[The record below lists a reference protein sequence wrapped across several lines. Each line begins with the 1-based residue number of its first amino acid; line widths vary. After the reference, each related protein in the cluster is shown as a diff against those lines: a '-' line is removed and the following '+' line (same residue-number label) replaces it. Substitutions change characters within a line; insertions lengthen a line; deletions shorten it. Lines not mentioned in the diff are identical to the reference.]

1 MTVAMRLFWEITKRA
16 LARHLTYRVATI
28 TGLITNL
35 FFGVLRASVLLALL
49 GNSNSANGWNAQ
61 DIVTYVALTQALMMV
76 VSIFGWSEL
85 MNTVYRGEIA
95 AELLRPTSLY
105 TFWLAQ
111 DVGRGLTAL
120 LTRGISIMLVCWL
133 FFAIRVPNN
142 FWQWLAVL
150 LSLGLAM
157 CLSFAFRFIVNLA
170 AFWSPD
176 AKGIARFA
184 FIVLGFASGFLMP
197 LRFFPDWLQQILA
210 LTPFPHMMNST
221 IEIYIGSNK
230 TLELLA
236 LQLFWAIV
244 LTLIAQLIL
253 ARATK
258 RLVILGG

>member
-1 MTVAMRLFWEITKRA
+1 MRLFWEIVKRA
-16 LARHLTYRVATI
+16 FARHLTYRTATV

-49 GNSNSANGWNAQ
+49 SNSSSAGGWNAQ
-61 DIVTYVALTQALMMV
+61 QIVTYVALTQAIMMV
-76 VSIFGWSEL
+76 VSIFGWTEL

-105 TFWLAQ
+105 TFWFAQ
-111 DVGRGLTAL
+111 DIGRSLTAL

-133 FFAIRVPNN
+133 FLRIQIPNN
-142 FWQWLAVL
+142 ALHWLSILA
-150 LSLGLAM
+150 SLGLAM
-157 CLSFAFRFIVNLA
+157 CLSFAFRFMVNLA

-176 AKGIARFA
+176 ARGMARFA
-184 FIVLGFASGFLMP
+184 FVILGFASGFLMP
-197 LRFFPDWLQQILA
+197 LRFFPDWLQDALA

-221 IEIYIGSNK
+221 IEIYIGSSNP
-230 TLELLA
+230 LELLG
-236 LQLFWAIV
+236 LQTFWTIV
-244 LTLIAQLIL
+244 LTIAAHLIL